1 MYGELAIFIFFR
13 YSFEPTIALF
23 QSVFKLV
30 ELQFK
35 RVSRVSSLLLVA
47 FEYFDPFFQFLIGW
61 MAVELA
67 HVRIFPFICVSTGAL
82 NVYLLT
88 FFVMIARKLLE
99 DFHSTF
105 RAIYLAFFFVLL

>member
-1 MYGELAIFIFFR
+1 MYGELAIFIFFS
-13 YSFEPTIALF
+13 YNFEPTIALF

-35 RVSRVSSLLLVA
+35 RVSSLLLVA

-82 NVYLLT
+82 NVDLLT